1 MRSLAKCFRLSKA
14 KQTPGFVEHAVLASE
29 TNFNIN
35 EVEAL
40 YILFEQL
47 SSSIVDDGQ
56 TIHKEEFLLA
66 LFNCSSKKNILA
78 ERLFEL
84 FDIKRNGVIGFGEFV
99 RSLNVF
105 HPDTPQAD
113 KIEFAFRMYDLR
125 HTGYI
130 EREEL
135 KEMVMAT
142 LSESELSISDEDI
155 EAIVNKTLE
164 EADLNGDGK
173 IDLDE
178 WKELVAKY
186 PSLIK
191 NMTLPYLREITLAFP
206 SFVMET
212 EVPDSE
218 LVC

>member
-1 MRSLAKCFRLSKA
+1 MRSIANCFCLSKA
-14 KQTPGFVEHAVLASE
+14 NKAPGFEEHAILASE
-29 TNFNIN
+29 TNFNVN

-56 TIHKEEFLLA
+56 IHKEEFLLA

-84 FDIKRNGVIGFGEFV
+84 FDLKRNGVIEFGEFV
-99 RSLNVF
+99 RSLNIF
-105 HPDTPQAD
+105 HPDAPEAD
-113 KIEFAFRMYDLR
+113 KIAFAFRLYDLR

-135 KEMVMAT
+135 KEMVLAT
-142 LSESELSISDEDI
+142 LHESELSLSNDDI
-155 EAIVNKTLE
+155 EAIVDKTLQ
-164 EADLNGDGK
+164 EADLKGDGK
-173 IDLDE
+173 IDPEE

>member
-1 MRSLAKCFRLSKA
+1 
-14 KQTPGFVEHAVLASE
+14 VAV
-29 TNFNIN
+29 NVN

-47 SSSIVDDGQ
+47 SNSIVDDGQ
-56 TIHKEEFLLA
+56 IRKEEFLLA
-66 LFNCSSKKNILA
+66 LFDCSSKKNILA

-84 FDIKRNGVIGFGEFV
+84 FDLKRNGVIEFGEFV
-99 RSLNVF
+99 RSLNIF
-105 HPDTPQAD
+105 HPDAPVED
-113 KIEFAFRMYDLR
+113 KIAFAFRMYDLR
-125 HTGYI
+125 HTGFI
-130 EREEL
+130 ERQEL
-135 KEMVMAT
+135 MEMVLAT
-142 LSESELSISDEDI
+142 LSESELSLSDEDI
-155 EAIVNKTLE
+155 EAIVDKTLQ

-173 IDLDE
+173 IDIYE

-186 PSLIK
+186 PSLIR